1 MSVPLSI
8 PTTEL
13 HLPVIPPALT
23 RLYPEDADHCSYR
36 SRSIWCVSGTEDELG
51 GLFIICIFVSHR
63 HLSMYVGF
71 ETISSRVVMVHER
84 MMLKGTYQASNSSP
98 RVCKASPFAD

>member
-23 RLYPEDADHCSYR
+23 RLYPEDADHCSYS

-71 ETISSRVVMVHER
+71 ETISSQVVMVHER
-84 MMLKGTYQASNSSP
+84 MMLKGTYRASNSSP